1 LAQAIHSRKPE
12 IMGWMALELG
22 MRGAA
27 AGLFLLLSAM
37 FARGWRQSLTARL
50 GTLLTM
56 GGACYVA
63 LIAIDGAV
71 GPLNG
76 WRFPLHLMSL
86 ASPPLFWLFA
96 ASWFDDEFELRWWHW
111 AFVIGTATLG
121 FLANYL
127 FWVKGARF
135 FGLGLVWRAAGLIAV
150 VLALRAALKGRD
162 ADLVES
168 RRRMRLVIVV
178 VVALFILW
186 IVFAELAVRQWPPPI
201 EWRIANAAGMLVLA
215 VTVALSIL
223 GWRDPVLVEAPTKAL
238 PAIASR
244 PETDDTALLARL
256 DADMR
261 HERLYRQDGLTI
273 AAVATRMGVPEY
285 RLRRAINQGLGARN
299 FNAYLNGFRLQET
312 ADALADPTQRSV
324 PVLTIALDAG
334 FGSLAPFNR
343 AFRETY
349 GCTPTDYRAKSPD
362 A

>member
-1 LAQAIHSRKPE
+1 
-12 IMGWMALELG
+12 MGWVALELA
-22 MRGAA
+22 MRGGA

-37 FARGWRQSLTARL
+37 FVRDWRRSLTAKL
-50 GTLLTM
+50 GALLTL

-71 GPLNG
+71 GLLNG
-76 WRFPLHLMSL
+76 WRLPLHMMSL
-86 ASPPLFWLFA
+86 ASPALFWLFA

-111 AFVIGTATLG
+111 AFVIGTALVG
-121 FLANYL
+121 FLTNYL
-127 FWVKGARF
+127 FWVKGVRF
-135 FGLGLVWRAAGLIAV
+135 FGMGLIWRTAGFIAV

-178 VVALFILW
+178 VVAVVILW
-186 IVFAELAVRQWPPPI
+186 IVFAELAVRQWPPPT
-201 EWRIANAAGMLVLA
+201 EWRVANATGMLALA
-215 VTVALSIL
+215 VIVAMSIL
-223 GWRDPVLVEAPTKAL
+223 GWRDPALVEAPAKAL
-238 PAIASR
+238 PTPVNRS
-244 PETDDTALLARL
+244 DVDQSDLLARL

-285 RLRRAINQGLGARN
+285 RLRRAINQALGARN
-299 FNAYLNGFRLQET
+299 FNAYLNGFRLQEA
-312 ADALADPTQRSV
+312 ADALADPTQRDV
-324 PVLTIALDAG
+324 PILTIALDAG

-349 GCTPTDYRAKSPD
+349 GCTPTDYRAKPSET
-362 A
+362 